1 MLHGCCKEP
10 VDRTHKFFTSQ
21 EYAASCVLGIWKLDR
36 ITYCSSVNAWFA
48 FLLEGRIN
56 LKHSL
61 LFYSVIIAI
70 GALAA
75 PLAAN
80 ASQFHMPEEIG
91 RIESPRD
98 LNLFQLEP
106 TMIDERYYTSG
117 RCERRQ
123 NVGNVLP
130 PGAEIPDSDPAPVK
144 AAVQGVP
151 ARVVTPSAVPVKAP
165 TVPIAP
171 AK

>member
-1 MLHGCCKEP
+1 M
-10 VDRTHKFFTSQ
+10 
-21 EYAASCVLGIWKLDR
+21 
-36 ITYCSSVNAWFA
+36 
-48 FLLEGRIN
+48 
-56 LKHSL
+56 KHSM
-61 LFYSVIIAI
+61 LFYSVVTAI
-70 GALAA
+70 GALVA

-80 ASQFHMPEEIG
+80 ASQFQLPEEIG
-91 RIESPRD
+91 RIEGPRD

-151 ARVVTPSAVPVKAP
+151 ARVVAPSAVPVKAP
-165 TVPIAP
+165 TAPNIP